1 MARKSKQQ
9 RIIEGNALI
18 AAINSDPIL
27 ASEQRWL
34 LRFLGDLVS
43 KFQRGKGGTSRQR
56 NLFDEKIADGVPT
69 RKVNTHAAQP
79 IVAQMQ
85 EAIKIFEPLLPLY
98 AWEYRVLGEM
108 HVKGVK
114 YNLTEKQVKMA
125 EGIVARAKALE
136 EVGES
141 NTPEQLER
149 IEYALKCVDYYSAN
163 FFHTQI
169 KKANAIKLAQAKV
182 AKNMPLSIDEIDA
195 LENACSGA
203 MKKMRKAEKKCI
215 NGSLMKIIIRN
226 QQTNWQQVEKSA
238 LIVGEPYI
246 PRKGSG
252 IHIDGMVDGL
262 VKALPV
268 NGQLTKY
275 TKKELKAMG
284 AI

>member
-1 MARKSKQQ
+1 
-9 RIIEGNALI
+9 
-18 AAINSDPIL
+18 
-27 ASEQRWL
+27 
-34 LRFLGDLVS
+34 
-43 KFQRGKGGTSRQR
+43 
-56 NLFDEKIADGVPT
+56 
-69 RKVNTHAAQP
+69 
-79 IVAQMQ
+79 
-85 EAIKIFEPLLPLY
+85 
-98 AWEYRVLGEM
+98 M

-149 IEYALKCVDYYSAN
+149 IEYALKCVDYYSVN

-215 NGSLMKIIIRN
+215 NGSLMKIIVRN
-226 QQTNWQQVEKSA
+226 QQTNWQQVEMSA

-252 IHIDGMVDGL
+252 IHIDGMVDGI

>member
-1 MARKSKQQ
+1 MRKSKQQ
-9 RIIEGNALI
+9 RINEGNALI